1 MQAPAPTS
9 PAFPTCTQNVS
20 PTVSD
25 QVLKSC
31 AAVPTVI
38 EVLFNSYSQLRVSES
53 WKDVIPEEVFQVRGR
68 PLLPP

>member
-1 MQAPAPTS
+1 MQAPPPTS
-9 PAFPTCTQNVS
+9 PVFPTWTQNVA

-38 EVLFNSYSQLRVSES
+38 EVLFNSYPQLRVSES
-53 WKDVIPEEVFQVRGR
+53 WKEVIPEEVFQVRGR